1 MTERKLDH
9 KLQIPLDLTN
19 ISNDVEEERKYQKL
33 LMNKIFVGKDKDINV
48 CMGGILLSALNG
60 KIIIK
65 NTLDIR
71 SE

>member
-1 MTERKLDH
+1 MTERKLDY